1 MALFQ
6 KSDTDWQLWERR
18 GEKRELTT
26 ESQQNLHPRR
36 FVFSF
41 SLSFGERCDRVY
53 NNSEMK
59 REGVLPR
66 YKGDHELYVKGRL
79 RMTLNPSQ
87 VSFVH
92 LLSCT
97 RGHSSA
103 RQSERMGSGYWP
115 CRSCS
120 VERTE
125 ASQSLS
131 ITEPEIAKRK
141 EINSPFREYTSLL
154 YTFVTNQVIQT
165 VTDGCQQ

>member
-1 MALFQ
+1 MLSRVAESFHIFLQSSLSTALRRFDEMALFQ

-92 LLSCT
+92 LLSCP
-97 RGHSSA
+97 REHSSA
-103 RQSERMGSGYWP
+103 RHSE
-115 CRSCS
+115 
-120 VERTE
+120 
-125 ASQSLS
+125 
-131 ITEPEIAKRK
+131 K
-141 EINSPFREYTSLL
+141 
-154 YTFVTNQVIQT
+154 T
-165 VTDGCQQ
+165 VNEC